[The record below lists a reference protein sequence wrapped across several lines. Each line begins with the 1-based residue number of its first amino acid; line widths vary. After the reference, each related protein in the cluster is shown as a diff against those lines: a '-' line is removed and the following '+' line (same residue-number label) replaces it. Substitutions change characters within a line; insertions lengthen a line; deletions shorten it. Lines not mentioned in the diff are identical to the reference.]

1 MYNNFFKRVIDIIGG
16 LCALPFVLLALI
28 IIGPIIYITDRGPIF
43 YNAARLGRY
52 GKAFK
57 MFKLRSMIVNAPD
70 IRNED
75 GSTFNS
81 ENDPRVTKI
90 GRFIRKTSLDEFPQF
105 LNVLTGD
112 MSLIGP
118 RPDLLDDLATYTEE
132 EKMILTVRPGV
143 SGFNQV
149 VNRNSVGSKEKLQND
164 IYYVKH
170 LSFWFDVKIIFMTV
184 WSVLFSNDIHRN
196 NDPSTCSG
204 QDNANDN
211 KA

>member
-1 MYNNFFKRVIDIIGG
+1 MYKNFFKRVIDIIGG
-16 LCALPFVLLALI
+16 LCALPFVLLALT
-28 IIGPIIYITDRGPIF
+28 IIGPLIYITDRGPIF
-43 YNAARLGRY
+43 YNSPRIGRY
-52 GKAFK
+52 GKVFK

-81 ENDPRVTKI
+81 DNDPRVTKI
-90 GRFIRKTSLDEFPQF
+90 GKFIRKTSLDEFPQF

-118 RPDLLDDLATYTEE
+118 RPDLPDDLATYTEE
-132 EKMILTVRPGV
+132 EKIILSVRPGV
-143 SGFNQV
+143 TGYNQA

-164 IYYVKH
+164 IYYLKH

-184 WSVLFSNDIHRN
+184 YSVLFSKDIHRN
-196 NDPSTCSG
+196 NDSSI
-204 QDNANDN
+204 
-211 KA
+211 